1 MGKNE
6 KRALVATLACLIFML
21 VGWFTEKSGLSWSW
35 VFFTVAIVS
44 GGFKQTSEGIQ
55 ELLTDKTVNVDLLM
69 ALAAIGACLTGNWFE
84 GAMLTFIFCL
94 SGYLEEYTT
103 NKSRKEI
110 TALMNLQPTM
120 AQRYNEAGELE
131 TVPVSE
137 LAIDDVLLVPKGDTI
152 PIDSLILEGASPINE
167 AVING
172 ESMPADKTVG
182 DEVFGGT
189 LNLGNPLTIR
199 VTKDVDDTIMAKI
212 LRLVAEAQETPTKT
226 ASFIARIENTYVKVV
241 LIAVP
246 LLILL
251 SHFLL
256 QWTWEESFYRGMVML
271 VVASPC
277 ALVASATPATLA
289 AISSSA
295 RNGILLKSGVALE
308 QLAHLKAIA
317 FDKTGT
323 LTKGQPVVT
332 EAVFLEKEAL
342 AKEIIV
348 AMESVSTH
356 PLAKAVVD
364 HFDDVTLSE
373 ALKGIPVT
381 DVTGFG
387 LACDYDGA
395 TWRIGKP
402 SFSGEAFAFPVSEE
416 ANLAYL
422 HGQGNTIVYLTRD
435 NQLVAYL
442 ALQDVAKPEAFQVVK
457 YFKEQGIY
465 TCMLTGDNE
474 KTAAVIAENIGVD
487 EVRAGLLPQD
497 KAAVTAQ
504 FHEIYGINAM
514 VGDGI
519 NDAPALAN
527 ATVGVAMG
535 DGTDLAVEVADLV
548 LMKNDLN
555 KLQMVHQQSQK
566 MERIIKQNVAFSIA
580 VICLLLLSN
589 FVQILSLPFG
599 VIGHEGSTI
608 LVILNGLRML
618 RMTPIQRTKEEC
630 ATCPLQQ
637 ATPED
642 AQ

>member
-6 KRALVATLACLIFML
+6 KRALIATLACLLFM
-21 VGWFTEKSGLSWSW
+21 VMGWSTEKSGLSWSW
-35 VFFTVAIVS
+35 VFFILAIVS

-55 ELLTDKTVNVDLLM
+55 ELVTDKTVNVDLLM

-120 AQRYNEAGELE
+120 AQRYNASGELE
-131 TVPVSE
+131 TVAVSE

-152 PIDSLILEGASPINE
+152 PIDSVILEGTAPINE

-189 LNLGNPLTIR
+189 LNLGNPLTVR

-226 ASFIARIENTYVKVV
+226 ASFIAKIENTYVKVI

-246 LLILL
+246 LLIIL

-332 EAVFLEKEAL
+332 EAVFLDDDPL
-342 AKEIIV
+342 HREIIV

-364 HFDDVTLSE
+364 YFAELTLS
-373 ALKGIPVT
+373 APLKGLQVI

-387 LACDYDGA
+387 LACEYQGA

-402 SFSGEAFAFPVSEE
+402 SFSGEAYTFPATEE
-416 ANLAYL
+416 ANLKRL
-422 HGQGNTIVYLTRD
+422 HSQGNTIIYLTKD
-435 NQLVAYL
+435 SQLVAYL
-442 ALQDVAKPEAFQVVK
+442 ALQDVAKPEAFQVVR

-474 KTAAVIAENIGVD
+474 KTATVIAKNIGVD
-487 EVRAGLLPQD
+487 DVRAGLLPQD
-497 KAAVTAQ
+497 KAAITAE
-504 FHEIYGINAM
+504 FHEIYGVNAM

-555 KLQMVHQQSQK
+555 KLQMVHRQSQR
-566 MERIIKQNVAFSIA
+566 MERIIKQNIAFSVA
-580 VICLLLLSN
+580 VIGLLLLSN
-589 FVQILSLPFG
+589 FFQILSLPFG

-618 RMTPIQRTKEEC
+618 RIPPTQGIKEEC

-637 ATPED
+637 IVSED